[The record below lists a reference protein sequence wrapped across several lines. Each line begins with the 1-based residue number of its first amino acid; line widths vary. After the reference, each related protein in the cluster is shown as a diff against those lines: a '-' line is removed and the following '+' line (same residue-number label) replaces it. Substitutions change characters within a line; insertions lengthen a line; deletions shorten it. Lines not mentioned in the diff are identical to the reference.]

1 MPYKVE
7 SIDSINEYILPQL
20 IVQWNE
26 TRLLDYK
33 KVIDFNQKML
43 CLKTCLNLRGKE
55 LIEDDIIYNIIP
67 LFYISAIILM
77 N

>member
-20 IVQWNE
+20 IVQRNE

-33 KVIDFNQKML
+33 KVIDFNQEML
-43 CLKTCLNLRGKE
+43 CLKMCLNLHGKE
-55 LIEDDIIYNIIP
+55 LTEDDIIQNNIS
-67 LFYISAIILM
+67 LFYIPANTLM